1 MPKSQV
7 HLKTVFTVVLGTLLV
22 VTVVFAIMHA
32 LLAITLTGAALL
44 LTLALEHA
52 VQFLIRHHVHRLAA
66 IAIVALLV
74 LGFLTGIGFT
84 LIPPVVSQGKALVQR
99 APDYVRKVRASKL
112 VRRLDE
118 RFSLSER
125 LEDAEKDGS
134 HVITGAASPVLAAVG
149 GVLSFVGAS
158 VTVFFVTI
166 IMLVFGGPLVQAA
179 LQQLPGRQRETMEN
193 IVRQVYQSVGGYIA
207 GLALI
212 CTMNATCTTVFLAI
226 NRVPFF
232 LPLGVLSGLSS
243 TVPYAGPLVAGT
255 FVSLLSFLTGGLW
268 HGIATVIYFVVYGQ
282 IEGNVLGPLIFR
294 KAVQVNPL
302 VVMLSILFLG
312 EIGGVVGA
320 VVAVPLAAT
329 LQVVLRELLSLRA
342 VVEFQDQGG
351 K

>member
-7 HLKTVFTVVLGTLLV
+7 HLKTVFTVTLGTLLI
-22 VTVVFAIMHA
+22 VTAVFAVLHS

-52 VQFLIRHHVHRLAA
+52 VQFLMKRRAPRLAA

-84 LIPPVVSQGKALVQR
+84 LIPPVVSQGKALIQR
-99 APDYVRKVRASKL
+99 GPDYIRRVKESKL
-112 VRRLDE
+112 ARRLDE

-125 LEDAEKDGS
+125 LEDAEKGGS

-166 IMLVFGGPLVQAA
+166 MMLVFGGPLVRGA
-179 LQQLPGRQRETMEN
+179 LRELPRRQQETVAT
-193 IVRQVYQSVGGYIA
+193 IASQVYQSVGGYIA

-212 CTMNATCTTVFLAI
+212 CMTNATCTTVFLAI

-243 TVPYAGPLVAGT
+243 TVPYAGPVVAGA
-255 FVSLLSFLTGGLW
+255 FVSLLSFLAGGWW
-268 HGIATVIYFVVYGQ
+268 HGLATVIYFVVYGQ
-282 IEGNVLGPLIFR
+282 IEGNILGPLIFR
-294 KAVQVNPL
+294 KAIRVNPL

-320 VVAVPLAAT
+320 VLAVPLAAT

-342 VVEFQDQGG
+342 AEELSDG

>member
-1 MPKSQV
+1 MPGSQI
-7 HLKTVFTVVLGTLLV
+7 HLKTVFTVAFGTLLV
-22 VTVVFAIMHA
+22 ATVVFAILHSR
-32 LLAITLTGAALL
+32 LAITLTGAALL
-44 LTLALEHA
+44 LALALEHA
-52 VQFLIRHHVHRLAA
+52 VQLLLRHHVHRLVA

-74 LGFLTGIGFT
+74 LGLLTGIGFT
-84 LIPPVVSQGKALVQR
+84 LIPPAVSQGRALIQR
-99 APDYVRKVRASKL
+99 APDYVRRVKESKL

-125 LEDAEKDGS
+125 LEDAEKDGT

-166 IMLVFGGPLVQAA
+166 LMLVFGGPLVQTA
-179 LQQLPGRQRETMEN
+179 LRQLPGRRRETVET
-193 IVRQVYQSVGGYIA
+193 IAHKVYQSVGGYIA

-212 CTMNATCTTVFLAI
+212 CTLNATCTTVFLAI

-243 TVPYAGPLVAGT
+243 TVPYAGPVVAGT

-268 HGIATVIYFVVYGQ
+268 HGVATVIYFVVYGQ

-294 KAVQVNPL
+294 KAIQVNPL
-302 VVMLSILFLG
+302 VVMLSILFLS

-329 LQVVLRELLSLRA
+329 LQVILRELLALRPTDELPA
-342 VVEFQDQGG
+342 GQ
-351 K
+351 